1 MSHREHNRRPNWR
14 RGIMIVAL
22 LTLVAFGY
30 TAVRLAQQ
38 EFPAVAAGLPDLL
51 GAAPRP
57 LPPGVLHVQDLAA
70 DLRGYQGEIAVRG
83 VVARYAPNDP
93 QLFAL
98 VDTREARLC
107 KSTNCAK
114 FYLPV
119 RWSGGALPKQWDEV
133 DLRGQLVHVAQLTY
147 LQAVNLENLG
157 PIQ

>member
-1 MSHREHNRRPNWR
+1 MSHGKERRR
-14 RGIMIVAL
+14 TVTIVVL
-22 LTLVAFGY
+22 LALVAVGY
-30 TAVRLAQQ
+30 IAVRLAQQ
-38 EFPAVAAGLPDLL
+38 QFPAIAAGLPDLL

-57 LPPGVLHVQDLAA
+57 LPPGALHVQDLVA

-119 RWSGGALPKQWDEV
+119 RWSSGAIPKQWDEI
-133 DLRGQLVHVAQLTY
+133 DLRGSLVHGTQYTF
-147 LQAVNLENLG
+147 LQAVRLDNLG
-157 PIQ
+157 PLQ